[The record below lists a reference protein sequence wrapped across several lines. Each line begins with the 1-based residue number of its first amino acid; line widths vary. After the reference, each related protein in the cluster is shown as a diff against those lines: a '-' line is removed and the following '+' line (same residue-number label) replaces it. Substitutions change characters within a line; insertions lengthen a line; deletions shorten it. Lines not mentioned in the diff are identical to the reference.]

1 MVSVRKRGKVYE
13 YRFEIA
19 TVEGTRKWITKSGYP
34 TKAEAFKEGAKA
46 YNDFYYNGQK
56 TQLRENMSYADFLDY
71 WIDNYAS
78 FNLHYSTT
86 ISYINIIKNHVKPR
100 VGFYKLWQLDTRL
113 LQEFINKIYVEYGFS
128 KNYMA
133 SILKVVK
140 GSLKY
145 ACYTLNY
152 INTNPAEHVHAPRID
167 KIEKDPAHIFTQEEI
182 ERILDRFK
190 GTHSIYYA
198 FLTAYYTGMRV
209 SEVYGLTWD
218 CVDFEKKTLTIN
230 KNIIKKNQYGLPKRK
245 NITKG
250 HSVGVWYYGDCKNPQ
265 SRRTISIGDT
275 LVNALKDYK
284 KEQEENRKFYGDSYL
299 SGFIKGFEVVP
310 YPYIVNVTGLPEEV
324 GKTYEGKTLFTLK
337 DGKYI
342 ANYNESLSILE
353 YLFPKDKNI
362 FLMCGAGG
370 YAGSTKEMLVALGW
384 DENKIYN
391 IGGYWY
397 YNGNNNVEVKR
408 TTNNKT
414 YYDFY
419 KINYH
424 NIDFT
429 NLTKVSK

>member
-1 MVSVRKRGKVYE
+1 M
-13 YRFEIA
+13 
-19 TVEGTRKWITKSGYP
+19 
-34 TKAEAFKEGAKA
+34 
-46 YNDFYYNGQK
+46 
-56 TQLRENMSYADFLDY
+56 
-71 WIDNYAS
+71 
-78 FNLHYSTT
+78 
-86 ISYINIIKNHVKPR
+86 KN
-100 VGFYKLWQLDTRL
+100 KL
-113 LQEFINKIYVEYGFS
+113 IYVLLTILLLSIGLNIYILVNRKTS
-128 KNYMA
+128 K
-133 SILKVVK
+133 V
-140 GSLKY
+140 
-145 ACYTLNY
+145 
-152 INTNPAEHVHAPRID
+152 TNLPKPELSEGLRGTFGID
-167 KIEKDPAHIFTQEEI
+167 KNINEKNIDSYLNRSDTVYRDMRMLKDPGNYEA
-182 ERILDRFK
+182 
-190 GTHSIYYA
+190 
-198 FLTAYYTGMRV
+198 
-209 SEVYGLTWD
+209 
-218 CVDFEKKTLTIN
+218 
-230 KNIIKKNQYGLPKRK
+230 
-245 NITKG
+245 
-250 HSVGVWYYGDCKNPQ
+250 
-265 SRRTISIGDT
+265 IG
-275 LVNALKDYK
+275 
-284 KEQEENRKFYGDSYL
+284 GDSYL

-310 YPYIVNVTGLPEEV
+310 YPYLVNVTSLPEEV

>member
-1 MVSVRKRGKVYE
+1 MKNKLIYVLLTIILLSVGLNIYILVNRKTSKVTNLPKPELSEGLRGTFGIDKNINE
-13 YRFEIA
+13 
-19 TVEGTRKWITKSGYP
+19 
-34 TKAEAFKEGAKA
+34 
-46 YNDFYYNGQK
+46 K
-56 TQLRENMSYADFLDY
+56 T
-71 WIDNYAS
+71 IDNYLNRS
-78 FNLHYSTT
+78 
-86 ISYINIIKNHVKPR
+86 
-100 VGFYKLWQLDTRL
+100 DTVYRDMRML
-113 LQEFINKIYVEYGFS
+113 
-128 KNYMA
+128 
-133 SILKVVK
+133 
-140 GSLKY
+140 
-145 ACYTLNY
+145 
-152 INTNPAEHVHAPRID
+152 
-167 KIEKDPAHIFTQEEI
+167 KDPGNYEA
-182 ERILDRFK
+182 
-190 GTHSIYYA
+190 
-198 FLTAYYTGMRV
+198 
-209 SEVYGLTWD
+209 
-218 CVDFEKKTLTIN
+218 
-230 KNIIKKNQYGLPKRK
+230 
-245 NITKG
+245 
-250 HSVGVWYYGDCKNPQ
+250 
-265 SRRTISIGDT
+265 IG
-275 LVNALKDYK
+275 
-284 KEQEENRKFYGDSYL
+284 GDSYL

-310 YPYIVNVTGLPEEV
+310 YPYLVNVTSLPEEV

>member
-1 MVSVRKRGKVYE
+1 MKNKLIYVLLTILLLSLGLNIYNLVNRKTSKASELPKPELSEGLRGTFGIDKNINE
-13 YRFEIA
+13 
-19 TVEGTRKWITKSGYP
+19 TT
-34 TKAEAFKEGAKA
+34 
-46 YNDFYYNGQK
+46 
-56 TQLRENMSYADFLDY
+56 
-71 WIDNYAS
+71 IDNY
-78 FNLHYSTT
+78 
-86 ISYINIIKNHVKPR
+86 
-100 VGFYKLWQLDTRL
+100 
-113 LQEFINKIYVEYGFS
+113 
-128 KNYMA
+128 
-133 SILKVVK
+133 
-140 GSLKY
+140 
-145 ACYTLNY
+145 LNRSDSVY
-152 INTNPAEHVHAPRID
+152 RD
-167 KIEKDPAHIFTQEEI
+167 MRMLKDPGNYEA
-182 ERILDRFK
+182 
-190 GTHSIYYA
+190 
-198 FLTAYYTGMRV
+198 
-209 SEVYGLTWD
+209 
-218 CVDFEKKTLTIN
+218 
-230 KNIIKKNQYGLPKRK
+230 
-245 NITKG
+245 
-250 HSVGVWYYGDCKNPQ
+250 
-265 SRRTISIGDT
+265 IG
-275 LVNALKDYK
+275 
-284 KEQEENRKFYGDSYL
+284 GDSYL

-362 FLMCGAGG
+362 FLICGAGG

>member
-1 MVSVRKRGKVYE
+1 MKNKLIYVLLTILLLSIGLNIYILVNRKTSKVTNLPKPELSEGLRGTFGIDKNINE
-13 YRFEIA
+13 
-19 TVEGTRKWITKSGYP
+19 TT
-34 TKAEAFKEGAKA
+34 
-46 YNDFYYNGQK
+46 
-56 TQLRENMSYADFLDY
+56 
-71 WIDNYAS
+71 IDNY
-78 FNLHYSTT
+78 
-86 ISYINIIKNHVKPR
+86 
-100 VGFYKLWQLDTRL
+100 
-113 LQEFINKIYVEYGFS
+113 
-128 KNYMA
+128 
-133 SILKVVK
+133 
-140 GSLKY
+140 
-145 ACYTLNY
+145 LNRSDSVY
-152 INTNPAEHVHAPRID
+152 RD
-167 KIEKDPAHIFTQEEI
+167 
-182 ERILDRFK
+182 
-190 GTHSIYYA
+190 
-198 FLTAYYTGMRV
+198 MRM
-209 SEVYGLTWD
+209 
-218 CVDFEKKTLTIN
+218 
-230 KNIIKKNQYGLPKRK
+230 
-245 NITKG
+245 
-250 HSVGVWYYGDCKNPQ
+250 
-265 SRRTISIGDT
+265 
-275 LVNALKDYK
+275 LKDLGNY
-284 KEQEENRKFYGDSYL
+284 EAIGGDSYL

-362 FLMCGAGG
+362 FLICGAGG

>member
-1 MVSVRKRGKVYE
+1 M
-13 YRFEIA
+13 
-19 TVEGTRKWITKSGYP
+19 
-34 TKAEAFKEGAKA
+34 
-46 YNDFYYNGQK
+46 
-56 TQLRENMSYADFLDY
+56 
-71 WIDNYAS
+71 
-78 FNLHYSTT
+78 
-86 ISYINIIKNHVKPR
+86 KN
-100 VGFYKLWQLDTRL
+100 KL
-113 LQEFINKIYVEYGFS
+113 IYVLLTILLLSIGLNIYILVNRKTS
-128 KNYMA
+128 K
-133 SILKVVK
+133 V
-140 GSLKY
+140 
-145 ACYTLNY
+145 
-152 INTNPAEHVHAPRID
+152 TNLPKPELSEGLRGTFGID
-167 KIEKDPAHIFTQEEI
+167 KNINEKNIDSYLNRSDTVYRDMRMLKDPGNYEA
-182 ERILDRFK
+182 
-190 GTHSIYYA
+190 
-198 FLTAYYTGMRV
+198 
-209 SEVYGLTWD
+209 
-218 CVDFEKKTLTIN
+218 
-230 KNIIKKNQYGLPKRK
+230 
-245 NITKG
+245 
-250 HSVGVWYYGDCKNPQ
+250 
-265 SRRTISIGDT
+265 IG
-275 LVNALKDYK
+275 
-284 KEQEENRKFYGDSYL
+284 GDSYL

-310 YPYIVNVTGLPEEV
+310 YPYLVNVTSLPEEV

-429 NLTKVSK
+429 NLTKVSKWKLKK

>member
-1 MVSVRKRGKVYE
+1 MKNKLIYVLLTILLLSLGLNIYNLVNRKTSKASELPKPELSEGLRGTFGIDKNINE
-13 YRFEIA
+13 
-19 TVEGTRKWITKSGYP
+19 TT
-34 TKAEAFKEGAKA
+34 
-46 YNDFYYNGQK
+46 
-56 TQLRENMSYADFLDY
+56 
-71 WIDNYAS
+71 IDNY
-78 FNLHYSTT
+78 
-86 ISYINIIKNHVKPR
+86 
-100 VGFYKLWQLDTRL
+100 
-113 LQEFINKIYVEYGFS
+113 
-128 KNYMA
+128 
-133 SILKVVK
+133 
-140 GSLKY
+140 
-145 ACYTLNY
+145 LNRSDSVY
-152 INTNPAEHVHAPRID
+152 RD
-167 KIEKDPAHIFTQEEI
+167 MRMLKDPGNYEA
-182 ERILDRFK
+182 
-190 GTHSIYYA
+190 
-198 FLTAYYTGMRV
+198 
-209 SEVYGLTWD
+209 
-218 CVDFEKKTLTIN
+218 
-230 KNIIKKNQYGLPKRK
+230 
-245 NITKG
+245 
-250 HSVGVWYYGDCKNPQ
+250 
-265 SRRTISIGDT
+265 IG
-275 LVNALKDYK
+275 
-284 KEQEENRKFYGDSYL
+284 GDSYL

-384 DENKIYN
+384 DENKIFN

-429 NLTKVSK
+429 NLTKVSKWKLKK

>member
-1 MVSVRKRGKVYE
+1 MKNKLIYVLLTIILLSIGLNIYILVNRKVSKMTNLPKPELSEGLRGTFGIDKNINE
-13 YRFEIA
+13 
-19 TVEGTRKWITKSGYP
+19 
-34 TKAEAFKEGAKA
+34 
-46 YNDFYYNGQK
+46 K
-56 TQLRENMSYADFLDY
+56 T
-71 WIDNYAS
+71 IDNYL
-78 FNLHYSTT
+78 NR
-86 ISYINIIKNHVKPR
+86 P
-100 VGFYKLWQLDTRL
+100 DTVYRDMRML
-113 LQEFINKIYVEYGFS
+113 
-128 KNYMA
+128 
-133 SILKVVK
+133 
-140 GSLKY
+140 
-145 ACYTLNY
+145 
-152 INTNPAEHVHAPRID
+152 
-167 KIEKDPAHIFTQEEI
+167 KDPGNYEA
-182 ERILDRFK
+182 
-190 GTHSIYYA
+190 
-198 FLTAYYTGMRV
+198 
-209 SEVYGLTWD
+209 
-218 CVDFEKKTLTIN
+218 
-230 KNIIKKNQYGLPKRK
+230 
-245 NITKG
+245 
-250 HSVGVWYYGDCKNPQ
+250 
-265 SRRTISIGDT
+265 IG
-275 LVNALKDYK
+275 
-284 KEQEENRKFYGDSYL
+284 GDSYL

-310 YPYIVNVTGLPEEV
+310 YPYLVNVTSLPEEV